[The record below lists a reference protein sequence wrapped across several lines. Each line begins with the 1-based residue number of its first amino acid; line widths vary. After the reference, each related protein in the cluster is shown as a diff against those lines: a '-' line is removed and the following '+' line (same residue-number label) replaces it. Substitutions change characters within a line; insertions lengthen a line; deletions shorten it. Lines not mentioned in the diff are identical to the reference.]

1 MATDEAL
8 LDRLRRGD
16 IDAFDVLYARYEL
29 RLFAYLRALLRDRH
43 DAEEIFHDAFL
54 AAVTR
59 APPDLDEGAFRPFLY
74 RVARN
79 AALNRLRGAARR
91 QAAHDALATDDAR
104 APAADETLATAEL
117 QGALDRAVARLPTA
131 LGELYHLRSTGLSY
145 EQIAGVVEAPVG
157 TIKSR
162 MHQLVHALREELK
175 PWIAPE

>member
-1 MATDEAL
+1 MATDESL
-8 LDRLRRGD
+8 LDRLRQGD
-16 IDAFDVLYARYEL
+16 IGAFDVLYERYEL
-29 RLFAYLRALLRDRH
+29 RLFGYLRALLHDRH

-59 APPDLDEGAFRPFLY
+59 APAALEEGAFRPYLY

-79 AALNRLRGAARR
+79 AALNRLRGTARR
-91 QAAHDALATDDAR
+91 NAAHDAIARDAL
-104 APAADETLATAEL
+104 APAADESIEVAQL
-117 QGALDRAVARLPTA
+117 QGALERAVERLPSA
-131 LGELYHLRSTGLSY
+131 LGELYHLRATGLSY